1 MLKVMRMTKIL
12 KRCLTKIWTESVWV
26 IYQLLITMRWLLQ
39 LYALRRGFKNP
50 NHGFLPWWGGGTPLC
65 CDFFPVTFLA
75 GRLPWWGGGGYP
87 PLPWLKN
94 LLKIGPKTVFFRQ
107 KTPFLAKKFQAACR
121 DGGGGGTPL
130 CRDFFPVNFLA
141 GRLPW
146 WGEGGGT
153 PITAKSRDWGF
164 WTLPLVVP
172 KLWITINC

>member
-1 MLKVMRMTKIL
+1 MGLFVTWMIINFVDLGPKLGEGSKTP
-12 KRCLTKIWTESVWV
+12 
-26 IYQLLITMRWLLQ
+26 ITAFCRD
-39 LYALRRGFKNP
+39 G
-50 NHGFLPWWGGGTPLC
+50 GGGTPLC
-65 CDFFPVTFLA
+65 RDFFSVTFLA

-146 WGEGGGT
+146 WGEGRGGV
-153 PITAKSRDWGF
+153 PPSRQKAVIGVF
-164 WTLPLVVP
+164 EPFP
-172 KLWITINC
+172 KQALSYNLSNIQHTVESWQ